1 MENLA
6 ISQDYVLSAFDYQD
20 GNLIRKTGRVNEIGQ
35 IAGCLHK
42 GKGYIHVKIKAKCF
56 KAHRLVFLYHYGYL
70 PECVDHID
78 GDKANNKIENL
89 RAATKEENCRNQ
101 KIRSTNKSGC
111 KGVRWNSLSKKWQVG
126 ICKNYKNIHLGMYE
140 DLELASLVAVE
151 ATELIHGRF
160 SAYKGVL
167 NGKT

>member
-6 ISQDYVLSAFDYQD
+6 ISHDYVLSAFDYQD
-20 GNLIRKTGRVNEIGQ
+20 GNLIRKIGRVNEIGQ
-35 IAGCLHK
+35 VAGYVHK
-42 GKGYIHVKIKAKCF
+42 ASGYIHVKINTKAF

-78 GDKANNKIENL
+78 GDKANNRIENL
-89 RAATKEENCRNQ
+89 RAATKEENCQNQ
-101 KIRSTNKSGC
+101 KVRSTNKSGC
-111 KGVRWNSLSKKWQVG
+111 KGVKWNNISKKWQVG
-126 ICKNYKNIHLGMYE
+126 ICKNYKNIHLGIYE
-140 DLELASLVAVE
+140 DLELASLVAIE

>member
-6 ISQDYVLSAFDYQD
+6 ISHDYVLSAFDYQD
-20 GNLIRKTGRVNEIGQ
+20 GNLVRKTGRVNEIGQ
-35 IAGCLHK
+35 IAGSVHK
-42 GKGYIHVKIKAKCF
+42 ASGYIHVKINTKAH

-78 GDKANNKIENL
+78 GDKANNRIENL

-111 KGVRWNSLSKKWQVG
+111 KGVKWVKCKNKWQVEV
-126 ICKNYKNIHLGMYE
+126 CRNYKQINFGYYE
-140 DLELASLVAVE
+140 DLELASLVAIE

-167 NGKT
+167 HGQ

>member
-1 MENLA
+1 MDKLV
-6 ISQDYVLSAFDYQD
+6 ISHDYVLSAFDYQD

-42 GKGYIHVKIKAKCF
+42 GKGYIHVKIKAKAY
-56 KAHRLVFLYHYGYL
+56 KAHRLVFLYHNGYL

-78 GDKANNKIENL
+78 GDKTNNKIENL
-89 RAATKEENCRNQ
+89 RAATKEENCHNQ
-101 KIRSTNKSGC
+101 KIRSTNKSGY
-111 KGVRWNSLSKKWQVG
+111 KGVKWVEHCKKWQVEV
-126 ICKNYKNIHLGMYE
+126 CKNYKQLRFGMYE
-140 DLELASLVAVE
+140 DLELAGLVAIE

-167 NGKT
+167 NGK